1 MKTRAPHPRPG
12 RTAFGLRAG
21 VLACWALAAVIAA
34 AGAGGRA
41 AAAAPRSRAGTG
53 TGTGTGSTGGANAEV
68 VDLLVQLLAAGT
80 SSDRTVA
87 ALGAL
92 AKLEDSGGGS
102 GSGEKKSDPRVLELL
117 QLYTGHRRPEVRR
130 GAVVALGA
138 SGDARAI
145 PPLIE
150 RLGDDNPEVRAAA
163 AEALAARK
171 ETRAVPRLVRLV
183 RRGDLGAAAPA
194 GRLATPEALAE
205 LCGLQGATKEDV
217 LAVAL
222 GAYVKRADVSDGTR
236 IEPLRTI
243 AKLHGVEATAALA
256 DYLAS
261 IPPREARPSK
271 RETEHLL
278 DERGADR

>member
-1 MKTRAPHPRPG
+1 VSKH
-12 RTAFGLRAG
+12 
-21 VLACWALAAVIAA
+21 ALAVLIACGAVMATSAA
-34 AGAGGRA
+34 SLR
-41 AAAAPRSRAGTG
+41 AAPRVAAATSAPA
-53 TGTGTGSTGGANAEV
+53 ANPEV

-92 AKLEDSGGGS
+92 ARMATVAGGWASTG
-102 GSGEKKSDPRVLELL
+102 GAGEKTSDPRVLELL
-117 QLYTGHRRPEVRR
+117 QLYAGHRRPEVRR
-130 GAVVALGA
+130 EAVIALGA
-138 SGDARAI
+138 AADARAI
-145 PPLIE
+145 PPLVE

-163 AEALAARK
+163 AEALAARN
-171 ETRAVPRLVRLV
+171 EVRAVPRLVRLV

-205 LCGLQGATKEDV
+205 LCGMQGASKDDV

-222 GAYVKRADVSDGTR
+222 GSYVRRTDISDGTR

-261 IPPREARPSK
+261 IPARDARPSK
-271 RETEHLL
+271 RETERLL